1 MKTNKTLN
9 LNGTPT
15 KVECNFKILDYNYT
29 KSTALCSVTIFDRTY
44 NFEMLI
50 IGGEGNSNKKRGFIY
65 EGQYFTKNE
74 KLFYSFLLNNK

>member
-9 LNGTPT
+9 VNGQSQ
-15 KVECNFKILDYNYT
+15 KVECNFEILNYKYT
-29 KSTALCSVTIFDRTY
+29 NSTALCSITMFDKTY
-44 NFEMLI
+44 EFEMLI
-50 IGGEGNSNKKRGFIY
+50 IGGEGNLNKKRGFIY